1 MKSKRVRISSYILAF
16 TVVPWVAVVYGQ
28 ETLERELVEIREFAV
43 EICISPNIEATSSG
57 FELNGDAKA
66 KVNGGAWKTG
76 GCGSGG
82 DRTISV

>member
-57 FELNGDAKA
+57 F
-66 KVNGGAWKTG
+66 
-76 GCGSGG
+76 
-82 DRTISV
+82 